1 MIWLRYRS
9 FTLFLL
15 AFNFY
20 LLFSLLF
27 FFFNFI
33 SFSLLVSL
41 LLNNNKNLGEGK
53 LCRPHNNAE
62 KIANPD
68 FHFFGLS
75 IRWNGIKL
83 IYIYIYIHVCDSIG
97 FRSSLSLLASLGFCF
112 NFRSRKCLMLAHCR
126 TRYNYTSTANYLTT
140 SLSIPIIS
148 IQQC

>member
-20 LLFSLLF
+20 LLFSLLVF
-27 FFFNFI
+27 YFI
-33 SFSLLVSL
+33 SFSLLVLL

-53 LCRPHNNAE
+53 LCRPHDNAE

-83 IYIYIYIHVCDSIG
+83 IYIYIHVCDSIG

-126 TRYNYTSTANYLTT
+126 TLPDITT
-140 SLSIPIIS
+140 LVQQIIL
-148 IQQC
+148 QQV